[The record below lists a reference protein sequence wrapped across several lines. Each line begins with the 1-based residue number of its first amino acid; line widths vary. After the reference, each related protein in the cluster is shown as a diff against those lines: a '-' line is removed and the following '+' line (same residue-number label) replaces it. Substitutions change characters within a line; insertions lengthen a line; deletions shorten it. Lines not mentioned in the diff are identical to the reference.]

1 MKTYKIIA
9 FFSFIVLTFFSCQS
23 NTYEDISPKNVVN
36 PTYLANIKPIVQ
48 ANCLSCHSQSGTGQY
63 PNMETYS
70 EFREACAN
78 GDVICRIEGTSC
90 GEIMPQ
96 GGSLPQSSINLIKL
110 WKAQGFIN

>member
-9 FFSFIVLTFFSCQS
+9 FFFLIFFTFSCQS
-23 NTYEDISPKNVVN
+23 NTYDDISPKNVEN
-36 PTYLANIKPIVQ
+36 PTYIANIKQIVQ

-63 PNMETYS
+63 PNMETYAT
-70 EFREACAN
+70 FREACVN

-90 GEIMPQ
+90 GEMMPQ